1 MAKLHEQAGSRC
13 FVSGLQ
19 LPGWWPNLLE
29 HQRELDF
36 GVVELFGALPL
47 AKLCGDGGSTLEY
60 VENIIYFFVLKF
72 LFFFFPLP

>member
-1 MAKLHEQAGSRC
+1 MNVQVGSRC

-36 GVVELFGALPL
+36 GVVELFAALPL
-47 AKLCGDGGSTLEY
+47 AKLCGDGGSLEY
-60 VENIIYFFVLKF
+60 YMENIIYYVHCI
-72 LFFFFPLP
+72 

>member
-1 MAKLHEQAGSRC
+1 V
-13 FVSGLQ
+13 VSFLVGGLP
-19 LPGWWPNLLE
+19 LILE

-36 GVVELFGALPL
+36 RVVELFAALPL

-72 LFFFFPLP
+72 LFFFFSVTLTILHRPVSIYR